1 MKHHVIFILVLDESL
16 KKVGEGYKTGHVT
29 KDEYAN
35 KDTQRMKSEQR
46 TKAATVIAR
55 GEKKRRAESS

>member
-1 MKHHVIFILVLDESL
+1 MWLFILDESL
-16 KKVGEGYKTGHVT
+16 KKVGEGYKTGHVK

-35 KDTQRMKSEQR
+35 TNTQRMKSERR

-55 GEKKRRAESS
+55 GEQKRRDESS